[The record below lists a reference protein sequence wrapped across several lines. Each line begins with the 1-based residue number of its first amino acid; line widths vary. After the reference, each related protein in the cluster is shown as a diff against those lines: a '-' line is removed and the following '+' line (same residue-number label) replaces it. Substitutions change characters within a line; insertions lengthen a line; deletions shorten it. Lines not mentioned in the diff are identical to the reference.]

1 MLAEK
6 EINHDKYFE
15 LPGYLLTIIPL
26 QSNVCTL
33 SVDMNDLNFALG
45 GETFTRCP
53 KGGTT
58 RHNGGRAV
66 PAGNSCP
73 RPLTRSDFESSF
85 FYLNK
90 LKLFVR
96 HV

>member
-1 MLAEK
+1 M
-6 EINHDKYFE
+6 IW
-15 LPGYLLTIIPL
+15 
-26 QSNVCTL
+26 
-33 SVDMNDLNFALG
+33 NFALG

-53 KGGTT
+53 EGGTT

-85 FYLNK
+85 FYLLKQIETICEACLRYTGK
-90 LKLFVR
+90 LYDGSSKVGFYC
-96 HV
+96 